1 MEYLIDIPGRLH
13 SVAVEKHIAGT
24 DQIYDDILKTT
35 QDILNLENI
44 TDVKVQDGKLQF
56 LNIQGQVL
64 KEISIASEQKQSDW
78 NQTDSTQVD
87 FIKNK
92 PTVYNKQEVDNKL
105 ITKQD
110 IIDDIATIRSNAQ
123 AGATAYHKPQTG
135 IPATDL
141 ASDVQSDL
149 VNIVDIAQVI
159 PEQASPSNQ
168 LADKNF
174 VNSSVATNT
183 ANYISNN
190 GQPFQSLE
198 HLEAYEGVLTNN
210 DYAFVVG
217 ADSVGNTT
225 YSRYKYN
232 ASTHQWAL
240 EYVLNNSSF
249 TAEQWESI
257 SSGITSG
264 LVAKLSAMPTNSEL
278 TTILNGKVDTDALN
292 KYVPKTDDDGH
303 GNQSIYSPAGI
314 TMFAAD
320 EHGIVNSTG
329 TFGAGGWYVSSP
341 QGTFQTSD
349 NTIYRGTLGIDEDS
363 VVWEKTATQQ
373 IPAATSSAPGLMS
386 AEDKGKLN
394 DLPTATE
401 LVEKLDSKA
410 TASDLAEVA
419 RSGSYNDLSD
429 KPDLSAFI
437 TNSVDNLVNY
447 YLKSETYTKNEVLQ
461 LIGAI
466 QQFHYEVYAT
476 LPQTGA
482 SNVLY
487 LIGPIGTG
495 ADKYEEYVYANNNW
509 TKIGDT
515 SIDLS
520 GYVTTE
526 ALTTSLADYVTS
538 SALSTTL
545 ASYYNKN
552 DVDGLLANTVAE
564 SGVYDVTA
572 NNNNAKFASLSALL
586 SSENLNTYLPSAKRK
601 GGMNIKFVLSSD
613 NKYVQYRL
621 MADSFSTNEADWQ
634 GVDNVP
640 TANSKNLV
648 TSGGVYDALQGEY
661 VVATAA
667 ANTGSVATAMVG
679 IYDVNDVL
687 IVEGEGEVTARIL
700 YGKTYKVRC
709 SRVYDHLTPAEQ
721 TFVASIPSRQVMMQY
736 TYIERDVVTLD
747 QTISDPEQM
756 LSGDIQG
763 DVIKEIRSHSH
774 LYLGT
779 PATQPGDTEG
789 TELLCQLS
797 DEDSRLYY
805 DGTPAA
811 LDGSE
816 GDQWLKL
823 PVFWWKVVGVGEA
836 AVDGAHDQYRLM
848 FAFAGEPD
856 PSWNKWQGDR
866 NLVGAKEMKVV
877 NDKGRSVSGGVS
889 TGSFTQA
896 QGNAYA
902 AARNLGCQLVT
913 WEWHWIMCVL
923 FYAWYGNTN
932 SQAVCG
938 VGSSN
943 HNRTLGV
950 TDKLGMTD
958 TTPAQATSLTSARLW
973 GLEAWWNCK
982 MEWMGNVVMEDYVL
996 RITDQ
1001 DTKQTRQVSG
1011 FIQCGGSG
1019 GWNSRMRIDANG
1031 DIVVLAKAGTETTF
1045 YCDWVNSNSGSRRVY
1060 RGSYIALANGGVS
1073 CVYANNDAS
1082 SSSPVVGSRLAFN
1095 GIITEAES
1103 VTAYKAAL
1111 A

>member
-1 MEYLIDIPGRLH
+1 MKKRIGNDITFSWHIYRKSGEEQVPESFAGKDVEVKLISPLQRPVTIEDVSIATGVVTFTFRGKHQVTLGNY
-13 SVAVEKHIAGT
+13 VAV
-24 DQIYDDILKTT
+24 L
-35 QDILNLENI
+35 LENKGENGMVTLDVVDAVTLVPHSYMEEDGDDGDVI
-44 TDVKVQDGKLQF
+44 EATSVELDSEIGQGIDSYTKAETDALLEG
-56 LNIQGQVL
+56 
-64 KEISIASEQKQSDW
+64 
-78 NQTDSTQVD
+78 
-87 FIKNK
+87 
-92 PTVYNKQEVDNKL
+92 
-105 ITKQD
+105 KQD
-110 IIDDIATIRSNAQ
+110 TISDLPAIRSGAQ
-123 AGATAYHKPQTG
+123 AGATAVQQS
-135 IPATDL
+135 AL
-141 ASDVQSDL
+141 A
-149 VNIVDIAQVI
+149 
-159 PEQASPSNQ
+159 P
-168 LADKNF
+168 
-174 VNSSVATNT
+174 VAT
-183 ANYISNN
+183 
-190 GQPFQSLE
+190 
-198 HLEAYEGVLTNN
+198 
-210 DYAFVVG
+210 
-217 ADSVGNTT
+217 
-225 YSRYKYN
+225 
-232 ASTHQWAL
+232 
-240 EYVLNNSSF
+240 
-249 TAEQWESI
+249 
-257 SSGITSG
+257 
-264 LVAKLSAMPTNSEL
+264 
-278 TTILNGKVDTDALN
+278 
-292 KYVPKTDDDGH
+292 
-303 GNQSIYSPAGI
+303 
-314 TMFAAD
+314 
-320 EHGIVNSTG
+320 
-329 TFGAGGWYVSSP
+329 
-341 QGTFQTSD
+341 
-349 NTIYRGTLGIDEDS
+349 
-363 VVWEKTATQQ
+363 
-373 IPAATSSAPGLMS
+373 
-386 AEDKGKLN
+386 
-394 DLPTATE
+394 
-401 LVEKLDSKA
+401 
-410 TASDLAEVA
+410 
-419 RSGSYNDLSD
+419 SGSYNDLSD

-437 TNSVDNLVNY
+437 TKSVDDLTNY

-487 LIGPIGTG
+487 LIGPIGAG

-515 SIDLS
+515 SIDL
-520 GYVTTE
+520 
-526 ALTTSLADYVTS
+526 ADYVTS
-538 SALSTTL
+538 SALGAAL
-545 ASYYNKN
+545 ANYYNKN
-552 DVDGLLANTVAE
+552 DVDGLLAGKQDTIQDLDAIRRGSQAGATAVQTETLNSALSNTVAE

-586 SSENLNTYLPSAKRK
+586 SSENLNTLIPSAKRK
-601 GGMNIKFVLSSD
+601 GGMSIKFVLSSD
-613 NKYVQYRL
+613 NIYVQYRL
-621 MADSFSTNEADWQ
+621 MTEEFSTDVEDWQ

-661 VVATAA
+661 VVATATA
-667 ANTGSVATAMVG
+667 DTGSVATAMVG

-747 QTISDPEQM
+747 QTISDSAQM

-779 PATQPGDTEG
+779 PTTQSGNTEG

-877 NDKGRSVSGGVS
+877 NDKGRSVSNGQS
-889 TGSFTQA
+889 TGGFTQA
-896 QGNAYA
+896 KCNAYA

-938 VGSSN
+938 IGSSSY
-943 HNRTLGV
+943 NRTLGV

-958 TTPAQATSLTSARLW
+958 TTPAQATSLTSARFW
-973 GLEAWWNCK
+973 GLESWWNCK
-982 MEWMGNVVMEDYVL
+982 TEWMGNVVMEDYVL

-1031 DIVVLAKAGTETTF
+1031 DIVTLAKAGTETTF
-1045 YCDWVNSNSGSRRVY
+1045 YCDWVSSNSGSRVVC
-1060 RGSYIALANGGVS
+1060 RGSHNAYAHGGVS
-1073 CVYANNDAS
+1073 FANANNDPSFANAGL
-1082 SSSPVVGSRLAFN
+1082 GSRLAFN
-1095 GIITEAES
+1095 GVITEAES
-1103 VTAYKAAL
+1103 VAAYKAAL

>member
-1 MEYLIDIPGRLH
+1 MFRKRIGNDIAFIWRVYRKDRDTDTVKPEDFEGKDVTVKLISPLQRAVGIENVTISTGVVKFSFKGKNQHVCGTYTAVLQENRGEDGMTTLDVVDAVILVEHSYMEEDGDDGDVIEAE
-13 SVAVEKHIAGT
+13 AVE
-24 DQIYDDILKTT
+24 
-35 QDILNLENI
+35 LESEI
-44 TDVKVQDGKLQF
+44 G
-56 LNIQGQVL
+56 QGF
-64 KEISIASEQKQSDW
+64 EQQQADW
-78 NQTDSTQVD
+78 AQTDDTAVN

-92 PTVYNKQEVDNKL
+92 P
-105 ITKQD
+105 
-110 IIDDIATIRSNAQ
+110 
-123 AGATAYHKPQTG
+123 
-135 IPATDL
+135 DL
-141 ASDVQSDL
+141 
-149 VNIVDIAQVI
+149 
-159 PEQASPSNQ
+159 
-168 LADKNF
+168 
-174 VNSSVATNT
+174 
-183 ANYISNN
+183 
-190 GQPFQSLE
+190 
-198 HLEAYEGVLTNN
+198 
-210 DYAFVVG
+210 
-217 ADSVGNTT
+217 
-225 YSRYKYN
+225 
-232 ASTHQWAL
+232 
-240 EYVLNNSSF
+240 
-249 TAEQWESI
+249 
-257 SSGITSG
+257 G
-264 LVAKLSAMPTNSEL
+264 LYLQ
-278 TTILNGKVDTDALN
+278 
-292 KYVPKTDDDGH
+292 KTDDDGH
-303 GNQSIYSPAGI
+303 GNMSIYGQGTI
-314 TMFAAD
+314 TMTLAD
-320 EHGIVNSTG
+320 EQGVINQTG
-329 TFGAGGWYVSSP
+329 TFSAGGWSVSSP
-341 QGTFQTSD
+341 DGKFQTFGNS
-349 NTIYRGTLGIDEDS
+349 IYRGTMGLDHDS

-373 IPAATSSAPGLMS
+373 IPAATTSANGLMS
-386 AEDKGKLN
+386 ASDKSKL
-394 DLPTATE
+394 DALPTNEQLTE
-401 LVEKLDSKA
+401 ELGDKADSA
-410 TASDLAEVA
+410 DLAEVA
-419 RSGSYNDLSD
+419 TSGSYNDLSD

-437 TNSVDNLVNY
+437 TKLVDDLTNY

-487 LIGPIGTG
+487 LIGPIGAG

-515 SIDLS
+515 SIDL
-520 GYVTTE
+520 
-526 ALTTSLADYVTS
+526 ADYVTS
-538 SALSTTL
+538 SALGAAL
-545 ASYYNKN
+545 ANYYNKN
-552 DVDGLLANTVAE
+552 DVDGLLAGKQDTIQDLDAIRRGSQAGATAVQTETLNSALSNTVAE

-586 SSENLNTYLPSAKRK
+586 SSENLNTLIPSAKRK
-601 GGMNIKFVLSSD
+601 GGMSIKFVLSSD
-613 NKYVQYRL
+613 NIYVQYRL
-621 MADSFSTNEADWQ
+621 MTEEFSTDVDDWQ

-661 VVATAA
+661 VVATATA
-667 ANTGSVATAMVG
+667 DTGSVATAMVG

-687 IVEGEGEVTARIL
+687 IVEGEGEVTARIS

-747 QTISDPEQM
+747 QTISDPAQM

-779 PATQPGDTEG
+779 PTTQSGDTEG

-877 NDKGRSVSGGVS
+877 NDKGRSVSDGQS
-889 TGSFTQA
+889 TGGFIQA
-896 QGNAYA
+896 KGNAYA

-938 VGSSN
+938 IGSSSY
-943 HNRTLGV
+943 NRTLGV

-958 TTPAQATSLTSARLW
+958 TTPAQATSLTSARFW
-973 GLEAWWNCK
+973 GLESWWNCK
-982 MEWMGNVVMEDYVL
+982 IEWMGNVVMEDYVL

-1011 FIQCGGSG
+1011 FIQCGSSG

-1031 DIVVLAKAGTETTF
+1031 DLVPLAKAGTETTF
-1045 YCDWVNSNSGSRRVY
+1045 YCDWVNSNSGSRVLY
-1060 RGSYIALANGGVS
+1060 RSGDYASARGGVAY
-1073 CVYANNDAS
+1073 VYASVAPS
-1082 SSSPVVGSRLAFN
+1082 SAVAPVGSRLAFN
-1095 GIITEAES
+1095 GAITEAES
-1103 VTAYKAAL
+1103 VAAYKAAL

>member
-1 MEYLIDIPGRLH
+1 MKKRIGNDITFTWHIYRKDGDTQVPESFAGKDVEVKLISPLQRPVTIEDVSIATGVVTFTFRGKHQVTLGNY
-13 SVAVEKHIAGT
+13 VAV
-24 DQIYDDILKTT
+24 L
-35 QDILNLENI
+35 LENKGEDGMV
-44 TDVKVQDGKLQF
+44 TLDVVNAVTLVAHSYMEEDGDEGDVIEASSVELESEIGQGFVQQ
-56 LNIQGQVL
+56 Q
-64 KEISIASEQKQSDW
+64 ADW
-78 NQTDSTQVD
+78 AQTDDTAMD
-87 FIKNK
+87 YIKNK
-92 PTVYNKQEVDNKL
+92 P
-105 ITKQD
+105 
-110 IIDDIATIRSNAQ
+110 
-123 AGATAYHKPQTG
+123 
-135 IPATDL
+135 DL
-141 ASDVQSDL
+141 
-149 VNIVDIAQVI
+149 
-159 PEQASPSNQ
+159 
-168 LADKNF
+168 
-174 VNSSVATNT
+174 
-183 ANYISNN
+183 
-190 GQPFQSLE
+190 
-198 HLEAYEGVLTNN
+198 
-210 DYAFVVG
+210 
-217 ADSVGNTT
+217 
-225 YSRYKYN
+225 
-232 ASTHQWAL
+232 
-240 EYVLNNSSF
+240 
-249 TAEQWESI
+249 
-257 SSGITSG
+257 G
-264 LVAKLSAMPTNSEL
+264 L
-278 TTILNGKVDTDALN
+278 
-292 KYVPKTDDDGH
+292 YVPKTDSDGH
-303 GNQSIYSPAGI
+303 GNMSIYGQGNI
-314 TMFAAD
+314 TMTLAD
-320 EHGIVNSTG
+320 KQGLINQIG
-329 TFGAGGWYVSSP
+329 TFSAGGWSVSSP
-341 QGTFQTSD
+341 DGKFQTFGNS
-349 NTIYRGTLGIDEDS
+349 IYRGTMGLDHDS

-373 IPAATSSAPGLMS
+373 IPAATTSANGLMS

-394 DLPTATE
+394 ALPTATE
-401 LVEKLDSKA
+401 LVEKLESKA

-437 TNSVDNLVNY
+437 TKSVDDLTNY

-466 QQFHYEVYAT
+466 QQFHYEVYDT

-487 LIGPIGTG
+487 LIGPIGAG

-515 SIDLS
+515 SIDL
-520 GYVTTE
+520 
-526 ALTTSLADYVTS
+526 ADYVTL
-538 SALSTTL
+538 SALSVTL
-545 ASYYNKN
+545 TNYYNKN
-552 DVDGLLANTVAE
+552 DVDGLLAGKQDTIQDLDAIRRGSQAGATAVQTETLNSALSNTVAE

-586 SSENLNTYLPSAKRK
+586 SSENLNTLIPLAKRK
-601 GGMNIKFVLSSD
+601 GGMSIKFVLSSD
-613 NKYVQYRL
+613 NIYVQYRL
-621 MADSFSTNEADWQ
+621 MTEEFSTDVDNWQ

-640 TANSKNLV
+640 TANSKNLL

-661 VVATAA
+661 VVATATA
-667 ANTGSVATAMVG
+667 DTGSVATAMVG

-700 YGKTYKVRC
+700 YGKTYKVKC

-721 TFVASIPSRQVMMQY
+721 TFIASIPSRQVMMQY

-747 QTISDPEQM
+747 QTISDPAQM

-779 PATQPGDTEG
+779 PATQPDDTEG

-797 DEDSRLYY
+797 DEDSCLYY

-823 PVFWWKVVGVGEA
+823 PVFWWKVVGIGEA
-836 AVDGAHDQYRLM
+836 AADGAHDQYRLM

-877 NDKGRSVSGGVS
+877 NDKGRSVSDGVS

-938 VGSSN
+938 IGSNSFDRN
-943 HNRTLGV
+943 LGV

-958 TTPAQATSLTSARLW
+958 TTPAQATSLTSARFW

-982 MEWMGNVVMEDYVL
+982 SEWMGNVVMENYVL
-996 RITDQ
+996 LITDQ

-1011 FIQCGGSG
+1011 FIQCDGSG

-1031 DIVVLAKAGTETTF
+1031 DLVTLAKAGTETTF
-1045 YCDWVNSNSGSRRVY
+1045 YCDWVNSNSGSRVVCRSGNY
-1060 RGSYIALANGGVS
+1060 AYAYGGVS
-1073 CVYANNDAS
+1073 YANAGNVAS
-1082 SSSPVVGSRLAFN
+1082 YSYSDVGSRLAFN
-1095 GIITEAES
+1095 GAITEAES
-1103 VTAYKAAL
+1103 VASYKAAL

>member
-1 MEYLIDIPGRLH
+1 MKKRIGNDITFSWHIYRKDGDTQVPESFAGKDVEVKLISPLQRPVTIEDVSIATGVVTFTFRGKHQVTLGNY
-13 SVAVEKHIAGT
+13 VAV
-24 DQIYDDILKTT
+24 L
-35 QDILNLENI
+35 LENKGENGMVTLDVVDAVTLVPHSYMEEDGDDGDVI
-44 TDVKVQDGKLQF
+44 EAEAVELESSISAGGGGGFVQQQADWAQTDV
-56 LNIQGQVL
+56 
-64 KEISIASEQKQSDW
+64 SA
-78 NQTDSTQVD
+78 VD

-92 PTVYNKQEVDNKL
+92 P
-105 ITKQD
+105 
-110 IIDDIATIRSNAQ
+110 
-123 AGATAYHKPQTG
+123 
-135 IPATDL
+135 DL
-141 ASDVQSDL
+141 GLYLQ
-149 VNIVDIAQVI
+149 
-159 PEQASPSNQ
+159 
-168 LADKNF
+168 KK
-174 VNSSVATNT
+174 
-183 ANYISNN
+183 
-190 GQPFQSLE
+190 
-198 HLEAYEGVLTNN
+198 
-210 DYAFVVG
+210 DY
-217 ADSVGNTT
+217 
-225 YSRYKYN
+225 
-232 ASTHQWAL
+232 
-240 EYVLNNSSF
+240 
-249 TAEQWESI
+249 
-257 SSGITSG
+257 
-264 LVAKLSAMPTNSEL
+264 
-278 TTILNGKVDTDALN
+278 
-292 KYVPKTDDDGH
+292 DGH
-303 GNQSIYSPAGI
+303 GNMSIYGQGNI
-314 TMFAAD
+314 TMTLSD
-320 EHGIVNSTG
+320 EQGVINQTG
-329 TFGAGGWYVSSP
+329 SFWAGGWSVSSP
-341 QGTFQTSD
+341 DGRFQTFGNS
-349 NTIYRGTLGIDEDS
+349 IYRGTMGFDPDS

-373 IPAATSSAPGLMS
+373 IPTATTEDNGLMS
-386 AEDKGKLN
+386 ASDKSKL
-394 DLPTATE
+394 DALPTNEQLTE
-401 LVEKLDSKA
+401 ELGDKADSA
-410 TASDLAEVA
+410 DLAEVA
-419 RSGSYNDLSD
+419 TSGSYNDLSD

-437 TNSVDNLVNY
+437 TKLVDDLTNY

-509 TKIGDT
+509 TRIGDT
-515 SIDLS
+515 SID
-520 GYVTTE
+520 
-526 ALTTSLADYVTS
+526 LADYVTS
-538 SALSTTL
+538 SALSVTL
-545 ASYYNKN
+545 ANYYNKN
-552 DVDGLLANTVAE
+552 DVDGLLAGKQDTIQDLDAIRRGSQEGATAVQTETLNSALSNTVAE

-572 NNNNAKFASLSALL
+572 NNNAKFASLSALL
-586 SSENLNTYLPSAKRK
+586 SSENLNTLIPSAKRK
-601 GGMNIKFVLSSD
+601 GGMSIKFVLSSD
-613 NKYVQYRL
+613 NIYVQYRL
-621 MADSFSTNEADWQ
+621 MTEEFSTDVEDWQ

-648 TSGGVYDALQGEY
+648 TSGGVYDALQREY
-661 VVATAA
+661 VVATATA
-667 ANTGSVATAMVG
+667 DTGSVATAMVG

-700 YGKTYKVRC
+700 YGKTYKVKC

-721 TFVASIPSRQVMMQY
+721 TFIANMPSRQVMMQY

-747 QTISDPEQM
+747 QTISDPAQM

-877 NDKGRSVSGGVS
+877 NDKGRSVSNGHS
-889 TGSFTQA
+889 TGGFTQA

-902 AARNLGCQLVT
+902 AAHNLGCQLVT
-913 WEWHWIMCVL
+913 WEWQWIMCVL

-938 VGSSN
+938 SGSN
-943 HNRTLGV
+943 MNDRKLGV

-958 TTPAQATSLTSARLW
+958 TTPAQATSLTSARFW
-973 GLEAWWNCK
+973 GLESWWNGK
-982 MEWMGNVVMEDYVL
+982 MEWMGNVVMDDYVL

-1031 DIVVLAKAGTETTF
+1031 DLVVLAKAGTETTF
-1045 YCDWVNSNSGSRRVY
+1045 YCDWVNSNSGSRVLHRSGNQAHV
-1060 RGSYIALANGGVS
+1060 LGGVAYVHAS
-1073 CVYANNDAS
+1073 YAPSLVYDY
-1082 SSSPVVGSRLAFN
+1082 VGSRLAFN
-1095 GIITEAES
+1095 GAITEAEN
-1103 VTAYKAAL
+1103 VAAYKAAL
-1111 A
+1111 ADEYRSDGEGL

>member
-1 MEYLIDIPGRLH
+1 MQTSLSKADTALQEHQSLAGLVNTGNYNTVSKKIELKHDNTVLAEIDATTFIKDGMVSSVTISNGYLIITFNTD
-13 SVAVEKHIAGT
+13 AG
-24 DQIYDDILKTT
+24 
-35 QDILNLENI
+35 
-44 TDVKVQDGKLQF
+44 
-56 LNIQGQVL
+56 
-64 KEISIASEQKQSDW
+64 KEPISIAL
-78 NQTDSTQVD
+78 TDIFNPANYYDKIAVDNLLANKVDKENGKGLSTND
-87 FIKNK
+87 YTTDDKNK
-92 PTVYNKQEVDNKL
+92 L
-105 ITKQD
+105 
-110 IIDDIATIRSNAQ
+110 NA
-123 AGATAYHKPQTG
+123 
-135 IPATDL
+135 
-141 ASDVQSDL
+141 
-149 VNIVDIAQVI
+149 
-159 PEQASPSNQ
+159 
-168 LADKNF
+168 
-174 VNSSVATNT
+174 
-183 ANYISNN
+183 
-190 GQPFQSLE
+190 
-198 HLEAYEGVLTNN
+198 
-210 DYAFVVG
+210 
-217 ADSVGNTT
+217 
-225 YSRYKYN
+225 
-232 ASTHQWAL
+232 
-240 EYVLNNSSF
+240 
-249 TAEQWESI
+249 
-257 SSGITSG
+257 
-264 LVAKLSAMPTNSEL
+264 
-278 TTILNGKVDTDALN
+278 
-292 KYVPKTDDDGH
+292 
-303 GNQSIYSPAGI
+303 
-314 TMFAAD
+314 
-320 EHGIVNSTG
+320 
-329 TFGAGGWYVSSP
+329 
-341 QGTFQTSD
+341 
-349 NTIYRGTLGIDEDS
+349 
-363 VVWEKTATQQ
+363 
-373 IPAATSSAPGLMS
+373 
-386 AEDKGKLN
+386 
-394 DLPTATE
+394 LPTATE
-401 LVEKLDSKA
+401 LVEKLGNKA
-410 TASDLAEVA
+410 NTVDLAEVA
-419 RSGSYNDLSD
+419 TSGSYNDLSD

-437 TNSVDNLVNY
+437 TKSVDDLTNY

-487 LIGPIGTG
+487 LIGPIGAG

-515 SIDLS
+515 SIDL
-520 GYVTTE
+520 
-526 ALTTSLADYVTS
+526 ADYVTS
-538 SALSTTL
+538 SALGAAL
-545 ASYYNKN
+545 ANYYNKN
-552 DVDGLLANTVAE
+552 DVDGLLAGKQDTIQDIDAIRRGSQAGATAVQTETLNSALSNTVAE

-586 SSENLNTYLPSAKRK
+586 SSENLNTLIPSAKRK
-601 GGMNIKFVLSSD
+601 GGMSIKFVLSSD
-613 NKYVQYRL
+613 NIYVQYRL
-621 MADSFSTNEADWQ
+621 MTEEFSTDVDDWQ

-640 TANSKNLV
+640 TANSKNLL

-661 VVATAA
+661 VVATATA
-667 ANTGSVATAMVG
+667 DTGSVATATVG

-709 SRVYDHLTPAEQ
+709 SRIYDHLTPAEQ

-747 QTISDPEQM
+747 QTISDPAQM

-836 AVDGAHDQYRLM
+836 AADGAHDQYRLM

-877 NDKGRSVSGGVS
+877 NDKGRSVSDGVS
-889 TGSFTQA
+889 TGKLTQV

-913 WEWHWIMCVL
+913 WEWHCIMCVL

-938 VGSSN
+938 IGSSSYD
-943 HNRTLGV
+943 RTLGV

-958 TTPAQATSLTSARLW
+958 TTPAQATSLTSARFW
-973 GLEAWWNCK
+973 GLESWWNCK
-982 MEWMGNVVMEDYVL
+982 LEWMGNVVMEDYVL

-1001 DTKQTRQVSG
+1001 DTKQIRQVSG

-1031 DIVVLAKAGTETTF
+1031 DLVMLAKEGTETTF
-1045 YCDWVNSNSGSRRVY
+1045 YCDWVSSNSGSRVLLR
-1060 RGSYIALANGGVS
+1060 SFSHAQAQGGVAFVS
-1073 CVYANNDAS
+1073 ANNAPSSVYAH
-1082 SSSPVVGSRLAFN
+1082 VGSRLAFN
-1095 GIITEAES
+1095 GAITEAES
-1103 VTAYKAAL
+1103 VAAYKAAL

>member
-1 MEYLIDIPGRLH
+1 MKKRIGNDITFSWHIYRKDGDTQVPESFAGKDVEVKLISPLQRPVTIEDVSIATGVVTFTFRGKHQVTLGNY
-13 SVAVEKHIAGT
+13 VAV
-24 DQIYDDILKTT
+24 L
-35 QDILNLENI
+35 LENKGEDGMVTI
-44 TDVKVQDGKLQF
+44 DVVNAVTLVAHSYMEEDGDEGDVIEATSVELDSEIGQGIDAYTKAETDTLLEG
-56 LNIQGQVL
+56 
-64 KEISIASEQKQSDW
+64 
-78 NQTDSTQVD
+78 
-87 FIKNK
+87 
-92 PTVYNKQEVDNKL
+92 
-105 ITKQD
+105 KQD
-110 IIDDIATIRSNAQ
+110 TISDLPAIRSGAQ
-123 AGATAYHKPQTG
+123 AGATAVQQS
-135 IPATDL
+135 AL
-141 ASDVQSDL
+141 A
-149 VNIVDIAQVI
+149 
-159 PEQASPSNQ
+159 P
-168 LADKNF
+168 
-174 VNSSVATNT
+174 VAT
-183 ANYISNN
+183 
-190 GQPFQSLE
+190 
-198 HLEAYEGVLTNN
+198 
-210 DYAFVVG
+210 
-217 ADSVGNTT
+217 
-225 YSRYKYN
+225 
-232 ASTHQWAL
+232 
-240 EYVLNNSSF
+240 
-249 TAEQWESI
+249 
-257 SSGITSG
+257 
-264 LVAKLSAMPTNSEL
+264 
-278 TTILNGKVDTDALN
+278 
-292 KYVPKTDDDGH
+292 
-303 GNQSIYSPAGI
+303 
-314 TMFAAD
+314 
-320 EHGIVNSTG
+320 
-329 TFGAGGWYVSSP
+329 
-341 QGTFQTSD
+341 
-349 NTIYRGTLGIDEDS
+349 
-363 VVWEKTATQQ
+363 
-373 IPAATSSAPGLMS
+373 
-386 AEDKGKLN
+386 
-394 DLPTATE
+394 
-401 LVEKLDSKA
+401 
-410 TASDLAEVA
+410 
-419 RSGSYNDLSD
+419 SGSYNDLSD

-437 TNSVDNLVNY
+437 TKSVDDLTNY

-487 LIGPIGTG
+487 LIGPIGAG

-515 SIDLS
+515 SIDL
-520 GYVTTE
+520 
-526 ALTTSLADYVTS
+526 ADYVTS
-538 SALSTTL
+538 SALGAAL
-545 ASYYNKN
+545 ANYYNKN
-552 DVDGLLANTVAE
+552 DVDGLLAGKQDTIQDLDAIRRGSQAGATAVQTETLNSALSNTVAE

-586 SSENLNTYLPSAKRK
+586 SSENLNSLIPSAKRK
-601 GGMNIKFVLSSD
+601 GGMSIKFVLSSD
-613 NKYVQYRL
+613 NIYVQYRL
-621 MADSFSTNEADWQ
+621 MTEEFSTDVDDWQ

-640 TANSKNLV
+640 TANSKNLL
-648 TSGGVYDALQGEY
+648 TSGGVYDALHVEY
-661 VVATAA
+661 VVATATA
-667 ANTGSVATAMVG
+667 DTGSVATAMVG

-709 SRVYDHLTPAEQ
+709 SRIYDHLTPAEQ

-747 QTISDPEQM
+747 QTISDPAQM

-836 AVDGAHDQYRLM
+836 AADGAHDQYRLM

-877 NDKGRSVSGGVS
+877 NNKGRSVSGGES
-889 TGSFTQA
+889 TGNFTQA

-913 WEWHWIMCVL
+913 WEWQWIMCVL

-938 VGSSN
+938 IGSNSYD
-943 HNRTLGV
+943 RTLGV
-950 TDKLGMTD
+950 TDELGMTD
-958 TTPAQATSLTSARLW
+958 TTPAQATSLTSARFW
-973 GLEAWWNCK
+973 GLESWWNCK

-1001 DTKQTRQVSG
+1001 DTKQIRQVSG

-1031 DIVVLAKAGTETTF
+1031 DLVMLAKAGTNTTF
-1045 YCDWVNSNSGSRRVY
+1045 YCDWVNSNSGSRVLLRSGNY
-1060 RGSYIALANGGVS
+1060 ASASGGVAYVS
-1073 CVYANNDAS
+1073 ANDAPS
-1082 SSSPVVGSRLAFN
+1082 SAYGSFGSRLAFN
-1095 GIITEAES
+1095 GAITEAEN
-1103 VTAYKAAL
+1103 VAAYKAAL

>member
-1 MEYLIDIPGRLH
+1 MKKRIGNDITFTWHIYRKDGESQVPESFAGKDVEVKLISPLQRPVTIEDVSIATGVVTFTFRGKHQVTLGNY
-13 SVAVEKHIAGT
+13 VAV
-24 DQIYDDILKTT
+24 L
-35 QDILNLENI
+35 LENKGEDGMV
-44 TDVKVQDGKLQF
+44 TLDVVNAVTLVAHSYMEEDGDEGDVIEAEAVELESEIGQGFVQQ
-56 LNIQGQVL
+56 Q
-64 KEISIASEQKQSDW
+64 ADW
-78 NQTDSTQVD
+78 AQTDDTAMD
-87 FIKNK
+87 YIKNK
-92 PTVYNKQEVDNKL
+92 P
-105 ITKQD
+105 
-110 IIDDIATIRSNAQ
+110 
-123 AGATAYHKPQTG
+123 
-135 IPATDL
+135 DL
-141 ASDVQSDL
+141 GLYVQ
-149 VNIVDIAQVI
+149 
-159 PEQASPSNQ
+159 
-168 LADKNF
+168 
-174 VNSSVATNT
+174 
-183 ANYISNN
+183 
-190 GQPFQSLE
+190 
-198 HLEAYEGVLTNN
+198 
-210 DYAFVVG
+210 
-217 ADSVGNTT
+217 
-225 YSRYKYN
+225 
-232 ASTHQWAL
+232 
-240 EYVLNNSSF
+240 
-249 TAEQWESI
+249 
-257 SSGITSG
+257 
-264 LVAKLSAMPTNSEL
+264 
-278 TTILNGKVDTDALN
+278 
-292 KYVPKTDDDGH
+292 KTDSDGH
-303 GNQSIYSPAGI
+303 GNMSIYGQGNI
-314 TMFAAD
+314 VLTLAD
-320 EHGIVNSTG
+320 EQGVINQTG
-329 TFGAGGWYVSSP
+329 TFSAGGWSVSSP
-341 QGTFQTSD
+341 DGKFQTFGNS
-349 NTIYRGTLGIDEDS
+349 IYRGTMGVDHDS

-373 IPAATSSAPGLMS
+373 IPTATTEDNGLMS
-386 AEDKGKLN
+386 ASDKSKL
-394 DLPTATE
+394 DALPTNEQLTE
-401 LVEKLDSKA
+401 ELGDKADSA
-410 TASDLAEVA
+410 DLAEVA
-419 RSGSYNDLSD
+419 TSGSYNDLSD

-437 TNSVDNLVNY
+437 TKLVDDLTNY

-509 TKIGDT
+509 TRIGDT
-515 SIDLS
+515 SID
-520 GYVTTE
+520 
-526 ALTTSLADYVTS
+526 LADYVTS
-538 SALSTTL
+538 SALSVTL
-545 ASYYNKN
+545 ANYYNKN
-552 DVDGLLANTVAE
+552 DVDGLLAGKQDTIQDLDAIRRGSQAGATAVQTETLNSALSNTVAE

-586 SSENLNTYLPSAKRK
+586 SSENLNTLIPSAKRK
-601 GGMNIKFVLSSD
+601 GGMSIKFVLSSD
-613 NKYVQYRL
+613 NIYVQYRL
-621 MADSFSTNEADWQ
+621 MTEEFSTDVEDWQ

-648 TSGGVYDALQGEY
+648 TSGGVYDALQKEY
-661 VVATAA
+661 VVATATA
-667 ANTGSVATAMVG
+667 DTGSVATAMVG

-700 YGKTYKVRC
+700 YGKTYKVKC
-709 SRVYDHLTPAEQ
+709 SRIYDHLTPAEQ

-747 QTISDPEQM
+747 QTISDPAQM

-797 DEDSRLYY
+797 NEDSRLYY

-848 FAFAGEPD
+848 FAFDGEPD

-877 NDKGRSVSGGVS
+877 NGKGRSVSNGTS
-889 TGSFTQA
+889 TGNFPQA
-896 QGNAYA
+896 SGNAYA

-938 VGSSN
+938 IGSSST
-943 HNRTLGV
+943 RTLGV

-958 TTPAQATSLTSARLW
+958 TTPAQATSLTSARFW
-973 GLEAWWNCK
+973 GLESWWNGK
-982 MEWMGNVVMEDYVL
+982 AEWMGNVVMENYVL

-1031 DIVVLAKAGTETTF
+1031 DLVTLAKAGTETTF
-1045 YCDWVNSNSGSRRVY
+1045 YCDFVNSNSGSHVLFR
-1060 RGSYIALANGGVS
+1060 SYNNTNAGGGVAG
-1073 CVYANNDAS
+1073 VNANPVPS
-1082 SSSPVVGSRLAFN
+1082 STGEVIGSRLAFN
-1095 GIITEAES
+1095 GAITEAES
-1103 VTAYKAAL
+1103 VAAYKAAL

>member
-1 MEYLIDIPGRLH
+1 MKKRIGNDITFSWHIYRKDGDTQVPESFAGKDVEVKLISPLQRPVTIEDVSIATGVVTFTFRGKHQVTLGNY
-13 SVAVEKHIAGT
+13 VAV
-24 DQIYDDILKTT
+24 L
-35 QDILNLENI
+35 LENKGEDGMV
-44 TDVKVQDGKLQF
+44 TLDVVNAVTLVAHSYMEEDGDDGDVIEAEAVVLESEIGQGFVQQ
-56 LNIQGQVL
+56 Q
-64 KEISIASEQKQSDW
+64 ADW
-78 NQTDSTQVD
+78 AQTDDTAMD
-87 FIKNK
+87 YIKNK
-92 PTVYNKQEVDNKL
+92 P
-105 ITKQD
+105 
-110 IIDDIATIRSNAQ
+110 
-123 AGATAYHKPQTG
+123 
-135 IPATDL
+135 DL
-141 ASDVQSDL
+141 GLYVQ
-149 VNIVDIAQVI
+149 
-159 PEQASPSNQ
+159 
-168 LADKNF
+168 
-174 VNSSVATNT
+174 
-183 ANYISNN
+183 
-190 GQPFQSLE
+190 
-198 HLEAYEGVLTNN
+198 
-210 DYAFVVG
+210 
-217 ADSVGNTT
+217 
-225 YSRYKYN
+225 
-232 ASTHQWAL
+232 
-240 EYVLNNSSF
+240 
-249 TAEQWESI
+249 
-257 SSGITSG
+257 
-264 LVAKLSAMPTNSEL
+264 
-278 TTILNGKVDTDALN
+278 
-292 KYVPKTDDDGH
+292 KTDSDGH
-303 GNQSIYSPAGI
+303 GNMSIYGQGNI
-314 TMFAAD
+314 VLTLAD
-320 EHGIVNSTG
+320 EQGVINQTG
-329 TFGAGGWYVSSP
+329 TFSAGGWSVSSP
-341 QGTFQTSD
+341 DGKFQTFGNS
-349 NTIYRGTLGIDEDS
+349 IYRGTMGVDHDS

-373 IPAATSSAPGLMS
+373 IPTATTEDNGLMS
-386 AEDKGKLN
+386 ASDKSKL
-394 DLPTATE
+394 DALPTNEQLTE
-401 LVEKLDSKA
+401 ELGDKADSA
-410 TASDLAEVA
+410 DLAEVA
-419 RSGSYNDLSD
+419 TSGSYNDLSD

-437 TNSVDNLVNY
+437 TKLVDDLTNY

-509 TKIGDT
+509 TRIGDT
-515 SIDLS
+515 SID
-520 GYVTTE
+520 
-526 ALTTSLADYVTS
+526 LADYVTS
-538 SALSTTL
+538 SALGAAL
-545 ASYYNKN
+545 ANYYNKN
-552 DVDGLLANTVAE
+552 DVDWLLAGKQDTIQDLDAIRRGSQAGATAVQTETLNLALSKTVAE

-586 SSENLNTYLPSAKRK
+586 SSENLNTLIPSAKRK
-601 GGMNIKFVLSSD
+601 GGMSIKFVLSSD
-613 NKYVQYRL
+613 NIYVQYRL
-621 MADSFSTNEADWQ
+621 MTEEFSTDVEDWQ

-661 VVATAA
+661 VVATATA
-667 ANTGSVATAMVG
+667 DIGSMATAMVG

-700 YGKTYKVRC
+700 YGKTYKVKC
-709 SRVYDHLTPAEQ
+709 SRIYDHLTPAEQ

-747 QTISDPEQM
+747 QTISDPAQM

-823 PVFWWKVVGVGEA
+823 PVFWWKVAGVGEA

-877 NDKGRSVSGGVS
+877 NDKGRSVSDGNS
-889 TGSFTQA
+889 TGSFTQV

-902 AARNLGCQLVT
+902 AARNLGCQQVT

-938 VGSSN
+938 IGSSSK
-943 HNRTLGV
+943 NRTLGV

-958 TTPAQATSLTSARLW
+958 TTPAQATSLTSARFW
-973 GLEAWWNCK
+973 GLESWWNCK
-982 MEWMGNVVMEDYVL
+982 TEFMGNVVMENYVL
-996 RITDQ
+996 HITDQ

-1011 FIQCGGSG
+1011 FIQCDGSG

-1031 DIVVLAKAGTETTF
+1031 DFVPLAKVGTETTF
-1045 YCDWVNSNSGSRRVY
+1045 YCDWVGSNLGLRVLVRSFY
-1060 RGSYIALANGGVS
+1060 NANALGGVAF
-1073 CVYANNDAS
+1073 VIAS
-1082 SSSPVVGSRLAFN
+1082 YNTSTAGDDIGSRLAFN
-1095 GIITEAES
+1095 GVITEAES
-1103 VTAYKAAL
+1103 VAAYKAAL
-1111 A
+1111 ADEYRSDGEGL

>member
-1 MEYLIDIPGRLH
+1 MANIEKEYLVKR
-13 SVAVEKHIAGT
+13 GT
-24 DQIYDDILKTT
+24 QEYTPISELFNGVRILKVNGFTSTGAPKNIYTAAWINSQAEDYMVTLQESREGEDYDVVIRNNTDIEITFIVGDKYADTDIDVRVTHDAFIAYMTDGALYVKSNYTDRAMKVVCLKEYKPTLVRLKRQAKNNYITGTITLHALDTRAGDDDGYIGNPYPTTSEEGGGGGGGEPLSINTT
-35 QDILNLENI
+35 QVYDPYFGKTQQDLN
-44 TDVKVQDGKLQF
+44 KQFAQVQQ
-56 LNIQGQVL
+56 Q
-64 KEISIASEQKQSDW
+64 ADW
-78 NQTDSTQVD
+78 AQTDASAVD

-92 PTVYNKQEVDNKL
+92 P
-105 ITKQD
+105 
-110 IIDDIATIRSNAQ
+110 
-123 AGATAYHKPQTG
+123 
-135 IPATDL
+135 DL
-141 ASDVQSDL
+141 
-149 VNIVDIAQVI
+149 
-159 PEQASPSNQ
+159 
-168 LADKNF
+168 
-174 VNSSVATNT
+174 
-183 ANYISNN
+183 
-190 GQPFQSLE
+190 
-198 HLEAYEGVLTNN
+198 
-210 DYAFVVG
+210 
-217 ADSVGNTT
+217 
-225 YSRYKYN
+225 
-232 ASTHQWAL
+232 
-240 EYVLNNSSF
+240 
-249 TAEQWESI
+249 
-257 SSGITSG
+257 G
-264 LVAKLSAMPTNSEL
+264 LYLQ
-278 TTILNGKVDTDALN
+278 
-292 KYVPKTDDDGH
+292 KTDDDGH
-303 GNQSIYSPAGI
+303 GNKSFYGQGNI
-314 TMFAAD
+314 TMTLAD
-320 EHGIVNSTG
+320 KQGVINQIG
-329 TFGAGGWYVSSP
+329 TFSAGGWSVSSP
-341 QGTFQTSD
+341 DGKFQTFGNS
-349 NTIYRGTLGIDEDS
+349 IYRGTMGLDRDS

-373 IPAATSSAPGLMS
+373 IPAATTSANGLMS
-386 AEDKGKLN
+386 ASDKSKL
-394 DLPTATE
+394 DALPTNEQLTE
-401 LVEKLDSKA
+401 ELGDKADSA
-410 TASDLAEVA
+410 DLAEVA
-419 RSGSYNDLSD
+419 TSGSYNDLSD

-437 TNSVDNLVNY
+437 TKLVDDLTNY

-487 LIGPIGTG
+487 LIGPIGAG

-515 SIDLS
+515 SIDL
-520 GYVTTE
+520 
-526 ALTTSLADYVTS
+526 ADYVTS
-538 SALSTTL
+538 SALGAAL
-545 ASYYNKN
+545 ANYYNKN
-552 DVDGLLANTVAE
+552 DVDGLLAGKQDTIQDLDAIRRGSQAGATAVQTETLNSALSNTVAE

-586 SSENLNTYLPSAKRK
+586 SSENLNTLIPSAKRK
-601 GGMNIKFVLSSD
+601 GGMSIKFVLSSD
-613 NKYVQYRL
+613 NIYVQYRL
-621 MADSFSTNEADWQ
+621 TTEEFSTDVDDWQ

-648 TSGGVYDALQGEY
+648 TSGGVYDALQQGEY
-661 VVATAA
+661 VVATATA
-667 ANTGSVATAMVG
+667 DTGSVATAMVG

-687 IVEGEGEVTARIL
+687 IVEGEGEVTARIS

-747 QTISDPEQM
+747 QTISDPAQM
-756 LSGDIQG
+756 LYGDIQG

-779 PATQPGDTEG
+779 PTTQSGDTEG

-877 NDKGRSVSGGVS
+877 NDKGRSVSDGQS
-889 TGSFTQA
+889 TGGFIQA
-896 QGNAYA
+896 KGNAYA

-938 VGSSN
+938 IGSSSY
-943 HNRTLGV
+943 NRTLGV

-958 TTPAQATSLTSARLW
+958 TTPAQATSLTSARFW
-973 GLEAWWNCK
+973 GLESWWNCK

-1011 FIQCGGSG
+1011 FIQCGSSSG

-1031 DIVVLAKAGTETTF
+1031 DLVPLAKAGTETTF
-1045 YCDWVNSNSGSRRVY
+1045 YCDWVNSNSGSRVVSRG
-1060 RGSYIALANGGVS
+1060 GSYAGAYGGVS
-1073 CVYANNDAS
+1073 YASAFNDAS
-1082 SSSPVVGSRLAFN
+1082 YSSAYVGSRLAFN
-1095 GIITEAES
+1095 GAITEAES
-1103 VTAYKAAL
+1103 VAAYKAAL